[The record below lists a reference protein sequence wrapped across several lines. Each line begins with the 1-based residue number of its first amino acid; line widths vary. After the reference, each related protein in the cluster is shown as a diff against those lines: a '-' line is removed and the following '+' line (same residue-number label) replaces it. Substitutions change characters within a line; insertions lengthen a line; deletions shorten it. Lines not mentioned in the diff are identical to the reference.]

1 MSNIQITGKK
11 ISEFSL
17 ADSIDGTEEI
27 PFVKNGANGKMKASL
42 LKGQKGDTGKSAYQ
56 SAQEGGFTGTEQEFA
71 SALAKFA
78 EEDGQVLNN
87 LAFYIDV
94 NKASSLGSTRVD
106 VGGNMGMRQMWE
118 DSAVS
123 VLMDAN
129 GNYCKLNRDDNR
141 YTAEGDYLLNED
153 GTIVSAYANCDFMKI
168 IPQTYG
174 RVQTVT
180 VGATTIQRLWLSLVS
195 LPGGF
200 IIPEQVVGK
209 FKASNVSGKMRSLP
223 GYVPDNAKTI
233 NAFFNL
239 AQARSKNHGLANLD
253 FRNYLLWHMMSK
265 YAYRDSQNC
274 KGSDGTLVWGVG
286 LDGTESTSVSDK
298 FTAQKGI
305 KTGSTLSLGD
315 YDGNMANVDANSQ
328 TVHSVNVAGFENP
341 WGQYWEMVQGLC
353 SLGTDVYCWRS
364 NFMPTGKP
372 TAETFANV
380 EKVILTRQTA
390 VVSPSGM
397 NIITS
402 DKGQGVYMITKQMI
416 AGISYG
422 DLSFNSEDG
431 QLWRV
436 GGGSYDGAAC
446 GLAAAHSNSA
456 FSRSLA
462 AFSARLAYY
471 GDTTEVSAKKLA
483 ELNA

>member
-94 NKASSLGSTRVD
+94 NKASSLGATRVD
-106 VGGNMGMRQMWE
+106 VGGNMHMRQLWE

-123 VLMDAN
+123 ILMDKN
-129 GNYCKLNRDDNR
+129 GNYCELNRNDNR

-180 VGATTIQRLWLSLVS
+180 VGATTIQRLWLSLVP
-195 LPGGF
+195 LPGGY
-200 IIPEQVVGK
+200 IIPQMVVGK
-209 FKASNVSGKMRSLP
+209 FKASVVSSALRSLP
-223 GYVPDNAKTI
+223 GLVTAENNTI
-233 NAFFNL
+233 NAFWTK

-253 FRNYLLWHMMSK
+253 FRNHLLFHMMAK

-274 KGSDGTLVWGVG
+274 KGQDNTPIWGVG
-286 LDGTESTSVSDK
+286 LDGTENSGG
-298 FTAQKGI
+298 FNGQKNI
-305 KTGSTLSLGD
+305 KTGIVLSLGD
-315 YDGNMANVDANSQ
+315 YDGNVATTDANSN
-328 TVHSVNVAGFENP
+328 TCHCVNVAGFENP
-341 WGQYWEMVQGLC
+341 WGQKWEMVQGLC
-353 SLGTDVYCWRS
+353 SVGTDVYCWR
-364 NFMPTGKP
+364 NNWLPTGTP
-372 TAETFANV
+372 TAESFAHV
-380 EKVILTRQTA
+380 EHVKLTRATN
-390 VVSPSGM
+390 VVTGM

-402 DKGQGVYMITKQMI
+402 DKGQGVYMIPKQAI

-422 DLSFNSEDG
+422 DNYLYDG
-431 QLWRV
+431 AMQLWSW
-436 GGGSYDGAAC
+436 GGASYGGSYC
-446 GLAAAHSNSA
+446 GLAYASSLSAWSYSYSNI
-456 FSRSLA
+456 
-462 AFSARLAYY
+462 SARLAYY
-471 GDTTEVSAKKLA
+471 GSLQKVSASRLA
-483 ELNA
+483 ELAAA